1 VSGPTAVRFRA
12 LCATGLLA
20 AMVPAGALLAQEG
33 RYSDPEAYMLEARAE
48 VLVTIRAALST
59 LGDRNVEAHRELFL
73 PEATITA
80 VTMRDGER
88 TTRVSTLEESINS
101 IAAVTV
107 PMVERIWDP
116 EVRVDGGVAVVW
128 APYDFYING
137 SFSHCGHD
145 GFQLVRT
152 ERGWRLASLIYTV
165 EQPPDCE
172 LHPDGLPAGP
182 QGAP

>member
-1 VSGPTAVRFRA
+1 MAVRIQ
-12 LCATGLLA
+12 ATCIAGLLA
-20 AMVPAGALLAQEG
+20 GLFPAGALMAQRG
-33 RYSDPEAYMLEARAE
+33 QYSDPEAYMLEARAE

-59 LGDRNVEAHRELFL
+59 LGDRNVEAHRDLFL

-80 VTMRDGER
+80 VTVSDGER
-88 TTRVSTLEESINS
+88 TTLVRTLEESINS

-116 EVRVDGGVAVVW
+116 EVRVDGEVAIVW

-145 GFQLVRT
+145 GFHLVRT
-152 ERGWRLASLIYTV
+152 DRGWRLVSLIYTV

-172 LHPDGLPAGP
+172 LHPDGLPAGI

>member
-1 VSGPTAVRFRA
+1 MAVRIRGMCVA
-12 LCATGLLA
+12 GLLSSL
-20 AMVPAGALLAQEG
+20 VPAGALMAQGQE
-33 RYSDPEAYMLEARAE
+33 SDPEAYMLEARAE

-80 VTMRDGER
+80 VSVRDGER
-88 TTRVSTLEESINS
+88 TTQVRTLEESINS

-116 EVRVDGGVAVVW
+116 EVRVDGGVAIAW
-128 APYDFYING
+128 APYDFYIND

-145 GFQLVRT
+145 AFQLVRT
-152 ERGWRLASLIYTV
+152 DRGWRLSSIVYTV
-165 EQPPDCE
+165 EQPPHCE
-172 LHPDGLPAGP
+172 LHPDGLPREFG
-182 QGAP
+182 GAP

>member
-1 VSGPTAVRFRA
+1 MAVRIRT
-12 LCATGLLA
+12 LCVGGLLTGL
-20 AMVPAGALLAQEG
+20 VPAGALMAQEG
-33 RYSDPEAYMLEARAE
+33 RYADPEAYMLEARAE

-80 VTMRDGER
+80 VALRDGER
-88 TTRVSTLEESINS
+88 TIRVSTLEESINS

-116 EVRVDGGVAVVW
+116 EVRVDGEVAIVW
-128 APYDFYING
+128 APYDFYIND

-152 ERGWRLASLIYTV
+152 DRGWRLASLIYTV

-172 LHPDGLPAGP
+172 LQPDGVPA
-182 QGAP
+182 

>member
-1 VSGPTAVRFRA
+1 MAVRIRGICVA
-12 LCATGLLA
+12 GILA
-20 AMVPAGALLAQEG
+20 SLVPAGARLAQGQE
-33 RYSDPEAYMLEARAE
+33 SDPEAYMLEARAE

-80 VTMRDGER
+80 VSVRDGER
-88 TTRVSTLEESINS
+88 TTQVRTLEESINS

-116 EVRVDGGVAVVW
+116 EVRVDGGVAIAW
-128 APYDFYING
+128 APYDFYIND

-145 GFQLVRT
+145 AFQLVRT
-152 ERGWRLASLIYTV
+152 DRGWRLSSIVYTV

-172 LHPDGLPAGP
+172 LHPDGLPREFGD
-182 QGAP
+182 AP

>member
-1 VSGPTAVRFRA
+1 MAVRIRGTCVA
-12 LCATGLLA
+12 GLLA
-20 AMVPAGALLAQEG
+20 SLAPAGALMAQGQE
-33 RYSDPEAYMLEARAE
+33 SDPEAYMLEARAE

-73 PEATITA
+73 PQATITA
-80 VTMRDGER
+80 VTVRDGVR
-88 TTRVSTLEESINS
+88 TTRVSSLEESINS

-116 EVRVDGGVAVVW
+116 EVRVDGGVAIVW
-128 APYDFYING
+128 APYDFYIDG

>member
-1 VSGPTAVRFRA
+1 MAVRIRV
-12 LCATGLLA
+12 LCVGGLLTGL
-20 AMVPAGALLAQEG
+20 VPAGALMAQEG
-33 RYSDPEAYMLEARAE
+33 RYADPEAYMLEARAE

-80 VTMRDGER
+80 VALRDGER
-88 TTRVSTLEESINS
+88 SIRVSTLEESINS

-116 EVRVDGGVAVVW
+116 EVRVDGEVAIVW
-128 APYDFYING
+128 APYDFYIND

-152 ERGWRLASLIYTV
+152 DRGWRLASLIYTV

-172 LHPDGLPAGP
+172 LHPDGVPAGP

>member
-1 VSGPTAVRFRA
+1 MSVRIRGMCVA
-12 LCATGLLA
+12 GLLA
-20 AMVPAGALLAQEG
+20 SLVPAGALMAQGQE
-33 RYSDPEAYMLEARAE
+33 SDPEAMMLEARAE

-73 PEATITA
+73 PQATITA
-80 VTMRDGER
+80 VAMRDGER

-116 EVRVDGGVAVVW
+116 EVRVDGGVAIVW
-128 APYDFYING
+128 APYDFYIDG